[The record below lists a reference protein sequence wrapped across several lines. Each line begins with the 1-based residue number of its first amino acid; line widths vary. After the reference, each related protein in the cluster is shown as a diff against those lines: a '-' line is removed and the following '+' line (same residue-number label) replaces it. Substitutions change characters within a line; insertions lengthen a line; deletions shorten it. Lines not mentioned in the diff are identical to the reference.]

1 MKKPL
6 IIAAALFS
14 ITSIVSCQKKEVA
27 PAPTPAPIAQ
37 ATPLPLSGSY
47 LWKFEIPGVGQQ
59 ESQLVFYPDSVQYL
73 MQGPALTTNYMMTK
87 DSYTENNS
95 EKRWIGIGK
104 GGSIPKDGVWFVMFF
119 KDITDSSVTIY
130 KRECAK
136 GKEEAE
142 SLAYPDANTT
152 ADRGWNVYYKK

>member
-1 MKKPL
+1 MKK
-6 IIAAALFS
+6 IVIAAALLS
-14 ITSIVSCQKKEVA
+14 VAGIHSCTKKEVA
-27 PAPTPAPIAQ
+27 PAPTPAPAVQ
-37 ATPLPLSGSY
+37 ATPLPLSGHY
-47 LWKFEIPGVGQQ
+47 TWKFQIPGVGEQ

-73 MQGPALTTNYMMTK
+73 MKGPAYTTDYMMTK
-87 DSYTENNS
+87 DSYTERNN

-104 GGSIPKDGVWFVMFF
+104 GGSIAKDGVWFVMFF

-130 KRECAK
+130 KRECGK

-142 SLAYPDANTT
+142 NLAYPEANTT